1 MYFAFLFVLRSVIKA
16 GDILVSYN
24 FNTGNVSDDTAVR
37 QLIANLVGKTKG
49 SAHPMSSS
57 AMPYSAVVDGKSNAD
72 RNVKAIEEC
81 KHGFD
86 ESEMFQV
93 YIHILFCYGLVPTT
107 FVQPFRYPKSLNRLR
122 RPIGTFL
129 KRSTNCGRSSKQS
142 TSKISH

>member
-37 QLIANLVGKTKG
+37 QLISSLVGKTQA
-49 SAHPMSSS
+49 SLHPPVTP
-57 AMPYSAVVDGKSNAD
+57 AMPYGADTDGASSVD
-72 RNVKAIEEC
+72 RNVKALEEC

-93 YIHILFCYGLVPTT
+93 
-107 FVQPFRYPKSLNRLR
+107 N
-122 RPIGTFL
+122 
-129 KRSTNCGRSSKQS
+129 
-142 TSKISH
+142 

>member
-49 SAHPMSSS
+49 SAHPMSTS

-93 YIHILFCYGLVPTT
+93 YIFCFVMAWFLRHLYNHLDIPRVSTGFGGL
-107 FVQPFRYPKSLNRLR
+107 
-122 RPIGTFL
+122 
-129 KRSTNCGRSSKQS
+129 
-142 TSKISH
+142 